1 MSAGCSHITDQSDCF
16 WIVISGTR
24 HSIGNGQVF
33 QVITDV
39 SGDSSPQIIQL
50 NFIYMLLFCNV
61 KSAIE
66 KRKPRRSDDQHLSST
81 WFNST
86 VERKNLLEGSSIYNR
101 ARLSKGSG
109 LGVAGSGGETLR
121 VRGGGKNRYGVVS

>member
-1 MSAGCSHITDQSDCF
+1 M
-16 WIVISGTR
+16 ISGTR

-66 KRKPRRSDDQHLSST
+66 KRKLT
-81 WFNST
+81 
-86 VERKNLLEGSSIYNR
+86 
-101 ARLSKGSG
+101 KGSG
-109 LGVAGSGGETLR
+109 LGVAGSGKETLR
-121 VRGGGKNRYGVVS
+121 VLWEVSQQPVPLVA